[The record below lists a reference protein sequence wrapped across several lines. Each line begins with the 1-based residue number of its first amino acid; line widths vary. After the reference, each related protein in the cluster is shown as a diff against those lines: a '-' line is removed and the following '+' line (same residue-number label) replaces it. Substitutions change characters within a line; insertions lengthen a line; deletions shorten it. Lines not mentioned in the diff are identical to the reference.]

1 MINIPLAHTKKGVIS
16 LTKIEQPYGPK
27 SDPVVSI
34 GISIAGGE
42 TPDYKVHIPIE
53 NIDDLIS
60 ALKTVKS

>member
-1 MINIPLAHTKKGVIS
+1 MIKIPLAHTKKGIIS

-42 TPDYKVHIPIE
+42 IPDYKIHIPLE
-53 NIDDLIS
+53 NIEDLIKS
-60 ALKTVKS
+60 LKTINS